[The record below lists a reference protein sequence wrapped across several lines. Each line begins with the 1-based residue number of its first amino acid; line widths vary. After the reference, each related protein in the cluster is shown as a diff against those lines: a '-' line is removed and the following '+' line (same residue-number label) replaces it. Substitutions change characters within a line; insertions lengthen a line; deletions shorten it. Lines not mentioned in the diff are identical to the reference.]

1 MNFKSRAA
9 FPWSLLDGG
18 PLTGAG
24 VQAQTASV
32 SAARPMYWPGPLA
45 IKIMVATTIFVAIA
59 FPAMA
64 QSPSNVTL
72 YGIVD
77 AGIAISDVGNG
88 SETSVNSGI
97 ESGSRWGLRGSED
110 LGGGMAATFV
120 LESGFNVDDGVT
132 QQGGRLFGRK
142 ALIGLSSQY
151 GLLEM
156 GRNNS
161 PTFYLVAPL
170 DPFLVGAASALNLIS
185 TSPPGQLSG
194 RVDNSIIYTS
204 PRMSGFEGK
213 LHYGLGEQV
222 ATASTAK
229 NGNNSLGL
237 SLTYSDGPI
246 LAGVAHSS
254 RNNPADTDKDNTTTA
269 GLSYNFKFIKPAI
282 IVQSGKFE
290 GSFTATT
297 PASATSPFSR
307 NWFSTLLGATMP
319 VGAAGKIM
327 FSYKIYNDKTVSN
340 LDANQVSVGYDHA
353 LSKRTNLYA
362 NYSKL
367 TNKGRSTYFNQDATT
382 LYRTGMVAGYDP
394 TLLTFGIRHNF

>member
-1 MNFKSRAA
+1 MKTMTAA
-9 FPWSLLDGG
+9 
-18 PLTGAG
+18 
-24 VQAQTASV
+24 
-32 SAARPMYWPGPLA
+32 
-45 IKIMVATTIFVAIA
+45 TIFGAIA
-59 FPAMA
+59 FPALA

-142 ALIGLSSQY
+142 ALIGLSGKY
-151 GLLEM
+151 GLFEM

-185 TSPPGQLSG
+185 TSPPGQQSG

-213 LHYGLGEQV
+213 LHYSLGEQV
-222 ATASTAK
+222 TTATTAK

-237 SLTYSDGPI
+237 SLTYSAGPI
-246 LAGVAHSS
+246 LAGLAYSS
-254 RNNPADTDKDNTTTA
+254 RNSPAETDKDNTTTA
-269 GLSYNFKFIKPAI
+269 GLSYNFKFIKPSL

-290 GSFTATT
+290 GSFTAAT
-297 PASATSPFSR
+297 PASAASPFSR
-307 NWFSTLLGATMP
+307 SWFSALLGATMP
-319 VGAAGKIM
+319 VGAAGKAM
-327 FSYKIYNDKTVSN
+327 FSYKIYDDKTVSN
-340 LDANQVSVGYDHA
+340 FDANQVSVGYDHA

-367 TNKGRSTYFNQDATT
+367 TNKRRSTYFNQDATT
-382 LYRTGMVAGYDP
+382 LYRTGMVPGYDP
-394 TLLTFGIRHNF
+394 TLLTFGIRHSF